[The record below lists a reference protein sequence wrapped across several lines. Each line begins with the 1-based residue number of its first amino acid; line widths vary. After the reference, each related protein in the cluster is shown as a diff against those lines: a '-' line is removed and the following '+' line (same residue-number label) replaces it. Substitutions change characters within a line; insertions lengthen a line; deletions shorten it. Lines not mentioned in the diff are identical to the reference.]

1 MTIKLMPKPE
11 LEIRRVSALFHVSSS
26 PQFNNVQQNNFQNI
40 QNQIM
45 PNNKIH
51 QQRLS
56 IQQGEIGRPT
66 ERNPEFYIT
75 RPSIQSRI
83 SIQHDLPTP
92 KQSLIQHERR
102 LLLQA
107 IVLFIVEFSLST
119 IWFLQM
125 VDFLPDGM
133 IANVLANWYWIFY
146 NGFRPLVYLA
156 MNKTIRTRLLSLWLN
171 KQPES
176 TAEFGKIPRAV
187 QQEIMLVS
195 AAHPIT
201 PRRPMPLVNE
211 PI

>member
-1 MTIKLMPKPE
+1 MTLKLLPKSE
-11 LEIRRVSALFHVSSS
+11 LAIRQVSALFHVSSS
-26 PQFNNVQQNNFQNI
+26 PQFNNLQQYH
-40 QNQIM
+40 NQIM
-45 PNNKIH
+45 TNNKIH

-56 IQQGEIGRPT
+56 IQQGENGRAV
-66 ERNPEFYIT
+66 EGGNNIPEFYKN

-83 SIQHDLPTP
+83 SIQHDTLTP

-107 IVLFIVEFSLST
+107 IVLFVVEFSLST

-125 VDFLPDGM
+125 VDLLPDGI

-146 NGFRPLVYLA
+146 NGFRPFVYLA

-171 KQPES
+171 KQSES
-176 TAEFGKIPRAV
+176 TAEFAKIPRIV
-187 QQEIMLVS
+187 QQEVMLVS
-195 AAHPIT
+195 GANPVT

-211 PI
+211 PIL